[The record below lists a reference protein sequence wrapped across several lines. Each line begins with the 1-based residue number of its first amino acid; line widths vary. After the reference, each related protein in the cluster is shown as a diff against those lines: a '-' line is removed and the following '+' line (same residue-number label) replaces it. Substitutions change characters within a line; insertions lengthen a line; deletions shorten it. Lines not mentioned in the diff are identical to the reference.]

1 MDPKPSA
8 AQPPSL
14 RRAGDHWVGTFDA
27 MACRCEVL
35 AEVDDRRDA
44 RRILSIVSSEAA
56 RIERKFSRYRNDNA
70 VHAINHAAG
79 RRVEVDE
86 ETARLLEFADRLHQL
101 SDGAFDIT
109 SGVLRRVWTFDGSDR
124 VPGRDALEE
133 VLRLVGWSRVER
145 DAAGIRLEAGMEI
158 DFGGIGKEYAV
169 DRCAQL
175 VAAEL
180 PASCLIN
187 LGGDLATT
195 RPRRDSVPW
204 RVGIED
210 PHAPA
215 PVAKR
220 TILLVAGA
228 LATSGDSRRFV
239 LRDGTRYGHILDP
252 RTGWPVERAPR
263 SVTVAAGSCTQ
274 AGMLATL
281 AMLHGAAAES
291 FLKDQEVKFWIF
303 R

>member
-1 MDPKPSA
+1 M
-8 AQPPSL
+8 
-14 RRAGDHWVGTFDA
+14 
-27 MACRCEVL
+27 
-35 AEVDDRRDA
+35 EVDDRRDA
-44 RRILSIVSSEAA
+44 RRVLSIVSSEAA
-56 RIERKFSRYRNDNA
+56 RVERKLSRYRTDNI

-79 RRVEVDE
+79 RRVAVDE
-86 ETARLLEFADRLHQL
+86 ETARLLEFADRLHRL
-101 SDGAFDIT
+101 SDGAFDVT

-124 VPGRDALEE
+124 VPGRDAVEAAR
-133 VLRLVGWSRVER
+133 RLVGWSRVER
-145 DAAGIRLEAGMEI
+145 DGDGIRLDAGMEI
-158 DFGGIGKEYAV
+158 DLGGIGKEYAV

-175 VAAEL
+175 VASEL

-187 LGGDLATT
+187 FGGDLTVT
-195 RPRRDSVPW
+195 RPRRSAEPW

-210 PHAPA
+210 PHASA

-220 TILLVAGA
+220 TILLAAGG

-239 LRDGTRYGHILDP
+239 LRDGVRYGHILDP

-274 AGMLATL
+274 AGMLATF
-281 AMLHGAAAES
+281 AMLQGANAES
-291 FLKDQEVKFWIF
+291 FLGDQGVKFWIF